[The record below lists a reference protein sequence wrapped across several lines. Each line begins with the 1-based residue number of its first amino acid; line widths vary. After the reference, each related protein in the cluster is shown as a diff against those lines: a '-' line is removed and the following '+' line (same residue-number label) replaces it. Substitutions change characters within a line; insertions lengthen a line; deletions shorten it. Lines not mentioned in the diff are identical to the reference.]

1 MAVKKLN
8 KQVMLCGHK
17 EFYIYSYRG
26 EEADDICTRCEKTLR
41 RKTRRFYYAK
51 QK

>member
-1 MAVKKLN
+1 MKKLK

-17 EFYIYSYRG
+17 EFYYKS
-26 EEADDICTRCEKTLR
+26 EKADDICVRCEKTLR
-41 RKTRRFYYAK
+41 RKTRRYYFAK